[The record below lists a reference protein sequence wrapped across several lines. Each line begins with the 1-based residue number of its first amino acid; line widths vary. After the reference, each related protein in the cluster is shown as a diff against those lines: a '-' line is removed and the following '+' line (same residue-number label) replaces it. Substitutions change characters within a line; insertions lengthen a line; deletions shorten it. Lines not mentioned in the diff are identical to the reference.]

1 MPRGGAGGTNPEREK
16 FTVSSGSKAQDL
28 AVLDR
33 VVSDDVIATVIE
45 AAQQANARKKEP
57 SPEEKMR
64 EAARQILGALGGLS
78 VQEDALI
85 FEGTRIILPEQYEG
99 KVEQA
104 IDFLVNHIKQEK
116 QTFKF
121 HRTFKARPFDG
132 AHGFMTVMK
141 QITGTTGHGK
151 TKMTM
156 FGPVHP
162 QFVSVNVSPTDHEQ
176 VPWGEVNFPMYE
188 ATFTVTSTHDDD
200 FGSLFH
206 LVVEAPRKYRKEIEG
221 IFNYLEHYLSEN
233 SIYRG
238 KAIYGGENP
247 EFVDVDQVDPDAIVY
262 NADTFAQLDA
272 HVWVP
277 IKHTDT
283 VRNLGISVNR
293 KVLFGGPFGTGKTL
307 GCMLTAKIAAA
318 NAWTTV
324 ICRTGKDDPSQ
335 VMQTAALYGP
345 AVVVIEDL
353 DVHAEG
359 GTKADISR
367 MLEMLDGVTSKGREI
382 VCLFTT
388 NHVEDIQR
396 GAMRPG
402 RIDAVIQIGMLDVE
416 AFKKLVTLSV
426 GDFLDKK
433 VDWEAV
439 ATAFDGFLPAFVK
452 EAAVRS
458 QRYTMARNNGVPGK
472 IGTDDL
478 VYAADSL
485 RPQLDLMV
493 GANEGATK
501 VRIDDLVRETVEET
515 LSRAIVAPNDRDD
528 EVMVKPYKPLAAK

>member
-1 MPRGGAGGTNPEREK
+1 M
-16 FTVSSGSKAQDL
+16 SSGNDL
-28 AVLDR
+28 AVLDG
-33 VVSDDVIATVIE
+33 VDPTVIATVLD
-45 AAQQANARKKEP
+45 AAQAAKKRAKEP
-57 SPEEKMR
+57 TPEERMR
-64 EAARQILGALGGLS
+64 EAARQILGALGSLS
-78 VQEDALI
+78 VQDDALI
-85 FEGTRIILPEQYEG
+85 FEGTKFILPEQYEG
-99 KVEQA
+99 KVSAA
-104 IDFLVNHIKQEK
+104 IDFLVNHLKQEK
-116 QTFKF
+116 QTFNF

-141 QITGTTGHGK
+141 QITGTTGFGK
-151 TKMTM
+151 TQWTM
-156 FGPVHP
+156 FGPNHP
-162 QFVSVNVSPTDHEQ
+162 KFISVNTSPTKVEQ
-176 VPWGEVNFPMYE
+176 VPWGEVSFPMYE
-188 ATFTVTSTHDDD
+188 ATFTVTATGDEDY
-200 FGSLFH
+200 GNLFH
-206 LVVEAPRKYRKEIEG
+206 LKVEAPRKWRKEIEG

-247 EFVDVDQVDPDAIVY
+247 EYIDVDQIDPEAIVY
-262 NADTFAQLDA
+262 NQDTLAQLDA

-277 IKHTDT
+277 IKHTNV
-283 VRNLGISVNR
+283 VRDLGISVNR

-307 GCMLTAKIAAA
+307 GCMLTAKIAVE
-318 NAWTTV
+318 NSWTTV
-324 ICRTGKDDPSQ
+324 VCRSGKDDPAY

-353 DVHAEG
+353 DVHTEG
-359 GTKADISR
+359 GTRADISR

-402 RIDAVIQIGMLDVE
+402 RIDAVIQIGMLDE
-416 AFKKLVTLSV
+416 QAFKRLVTLSV
-426 GDFLDKK
+426 GEFLDKK
-433 VDWEAV
+433 VDWAAV

-485 RPQLDLMV
+485 RPQLDLMT
-493 GANEGATK
+493 GANEGANKLT
-501 VRIDDLVRETVEET
+501 VDDLVRETIDNS
-515 LSRAIVAPNDRDD
+515 LSRVKLNDLYERVEVLPHDKLAPT
-528 EVMVKPYKPLAAK
+528 K